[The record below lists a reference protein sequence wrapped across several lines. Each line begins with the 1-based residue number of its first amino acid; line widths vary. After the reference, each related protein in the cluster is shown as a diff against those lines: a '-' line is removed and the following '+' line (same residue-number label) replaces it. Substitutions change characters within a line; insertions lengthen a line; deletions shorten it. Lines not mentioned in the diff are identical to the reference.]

1 MILRDKV
8 ITLGVTGAISA
19 YKAAELVR
27 LFVKAGAVVRPV
39 MTRGATEFIT
49 PLTLSTLASNPVGTD
64 IFAERGGEGINH
76 IRLAQDTDLIVVAP
90 ATANFIGKVA
100 SGIAD
105 DLLTTIVMAASCPVL
120 IAPSMNTRMWDN
132 PLVAGNVKRLTG
144 HGYVFIGPDEGELA
158 CGYSGRGRLAPV
170 ADILDAADEILSP
183 TDMAGEKVLV
193 TAGPTREAIDPVRFV
208 SNSSSGRMGYEIAR
222 AARKRGAEVVLI
234 SGPSPMT
241 PPRGVTFVPVE
252 TAEEMYDASVV
263 HFPQSTIVIMA
274 AAVSDYRP
282 VRSYTEKVKKTAGP
296 INVEMERTRDIL
308 KELGAM
314 KRDQLLVGF
323 ALETESLEENARKKL
338 VDKNL
343 DMVVANSATALASP
357 VNEVTI
363 IDRDGTSCVLP
374 KQDKEIVAGALLDRV
389 MALRG

>member
-1 MILRDKV
+1 MVLKDKV

-27 LFVKAGAVVRPV
+27 LLKKAGAKVRPV
-39 MTRGATEFIT
+39 MTRGAAEFIT

-64 IFAERGGEGINH
+64 IFSEGGGGISH
-76 IRLAQDTDLIVVAP
+76 IQLAQESDLIVVAP

-105 DLLTTIVMAASCPVL
+105 DLLTTLVMAASAPVL

-132 PLVAGNVKRLTG
+132 PVVRENVDKLAGL
-144 HGYVFIGPDEGELA
+144 GYAFIGPDEGELA

-170 ADILDAADEILSP
+170 EDILDAADEVLSP

-234 SGPSPMT
+234 SGPSRLT

-252 TAEEMYDASVV
+252 TAEEMYNASVV

-282 VRSYTEKVKKTAGP
+282 VESYPDKVKKTAGP
-296 INVEMERTRDIL
+296 ITVEMERTRDIL
-308 KELGAM
+308 KELGEM
-314 KRDQLLVGF
+314 KRGQLLVGF
-323 ALETESLEENARKKL
+323 ALETTDIEANARKKL
-338 VDKNL
+338 KDKNL
-343 DMVVANSATALASP
+343 DMVVANSATALASA

-363 IDRDGTSCVLP
+363 IERDGARMVIP
-374 KQDKEIVAGALLDRV
+374 QQDKELVAGQLLDRV
-389 MALRG
+389 AALRS